1 MNHMS
6 QQAEVRSLRFEGL
19 GRDRFTTGITNR
31 LGAAVIGAITL
42 SRRGPAMKGKL
53 ERTVIREA
61 KCGRDSGE
69 ANSFGVGQEYS
80 VDG

>member
-6 QQAEVRSLRFEGL
+6 QQAEARGFQFKGL
-19 GRDRFTTGITNR
+19 GRDRFATGITNR
-31 LGAAVIGAITL
+31 LSAVAMGAITL
-42 SRRGPAMKGKL
+42 SRRGPAMEGKL

-69 ANSFGVGQEYS
+69 ADSFGVGQKYS